1 MATPITQEDTWELAD
16 LIYWQVLDVLKIEDV
31 CVEDDPDTDGSKNTE
46 MGESLYYTI
55 ENTLQAWSEGCSK

>member
-31 CVEDDPDTDGSKNTE
+31 CVEDDTDTDGTRNTE

-55 ENTLQAWSEGCSK
+55 ENTLQAWGEGCSK